1 MIKNIEIAGKD
12 VKFDTSLSWMFLYK
26 TQFGSDPIDIIMPAI
41 KAAVPL
47 FENAGNTL
55 TAADI
60 DMITD
65 VLSEMNVTEGLQL
78 IWALA
83 ANAQKD
89 IDEPTAWYH
98 GFDTFPLDEILAGI
112 VPALVESCLSTKK
125 FQALSQAAKKAV
137 PKKRTSRASSRQ
149 A

>member
-26 TQFGSDPIDIIMPAI
+26 TQFGSDPIDI

-83 ANAQKD
+83 ANAEKD
-89 IDEPTAWYH
+89 IDEPSAWYH
-98 GFDTFPLDEILAGI
+98 EFDTFPLDEILAGI
-112 VPALVESCLSTKK
+112 VPAIVESCLSTKK

>member
-1 MIKNIEIAGKD
+1 
-12 VKFDTSLSWMFLYK
+12 L
-26 TQFGSDPIDIIMPAI
+26 
-41 KAAVPL
+41 PL

-60 DMITD
+60 DLITD

-83 ANAQKD
+83 ANAEKD
-89 IDEPTAWYH
+89 IDEPSAMVSRIRYV
-98 GFDTFPLDEILAGI
+98 PLDEILAGI
-112 VPALVESCLSTKK
+112 VPAIVESCLSTKK

-137 PKKRTSRASSRQ
+137 PKRSDIESISHGRPDAGSSYE
-149 A
+149 